1 MPFTDGELN
10 KVIDS
15 IMHPIARD
23 NPWSWALGGVLH
35 GMVEQDP
42 ATTTKSRA
50 LQRAK
55 NNSARTTKPEEER
68 KKSNKNLRQLL
79 TFESEF

>member
-55 NNSARTTKPEEER
+55 NNSASTTKPEEC
-68 KKSNKNLRQLL
+68 KKSPRQLL
-79 TFESEF
+79 SFSSEF